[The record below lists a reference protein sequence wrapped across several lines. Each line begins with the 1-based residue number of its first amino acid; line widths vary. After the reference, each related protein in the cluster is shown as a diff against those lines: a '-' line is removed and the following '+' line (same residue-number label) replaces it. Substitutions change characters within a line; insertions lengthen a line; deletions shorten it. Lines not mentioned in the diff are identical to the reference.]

1 MSRGFAVA
9 LLLCLAGAVL
19 LLAGA
24 GATWS
29 TVVLQ
34 GRAPLPD
41 VTARVSGA
49 DLVPGLRGLG
59 VVGLAA
65 LPALL
70 SVRGWG
76 RVAVGALVAGAGALA
91 AVLVGRVL
99 ADVGAAVSG
108 SGGAGGFGWVAF
120 AQGTGPPLSPWPYA
134 VLLGSLLLLA
144 AGLLVVVR
152 GRAWPALGRRYE
164 APATRPAAAPAG
176 GPPGGLAGGPPGGPH
191 GDKDVWEA
199 LDRGEDPTR

>member
-1 MSRGFAVA
+1 MSRGYAVG

-24 GATWS
+24 GATWL
-29 TVVLQ
+29 TVVVE

-65 LPALL
+65 VPALL

-76 RVAVGALVAGAGALA
+76 RVAVGVLLAGTGALA
-91 AVLVGRVL
+91 AVLVVRVL

-108 SGGAGGFGWVAF
+108 SGTLMDVGFAAF
-120 AQGTGPPLSPWPYA
+120 AAGEGPPLSPWPYA
-134 VLLGSLLLLA
+134 VLLGSLLLAA

-164 APATRPAAAPAG
+164 APAARPASALSEGPATAPAA
-176 GPPGGLAGGPPGGPH
+176 GPSA
-191 GDKDVWEA
+191 DKDVWEA

>member
-1 MSRGFAVA
+1 MSRGSGVA
-9 LLLCLAGAVL
+9 LLLCLVGAVL

-29 TVVLQ
+29 TVVVEGQ
-34 GRAPLPD
+34 APLPD
-41 VTARVSGA
+41 VTERVSGA

-59 VVGLAA
+59 VVALAA
-65 LPALL
+65 VPALL

-76 RVAVGALVAGAGALA
+76 RVAVGVLLAATGALA
-91 AVLVGRVL
+91 VVLVGRVL
-99 ADVGAAVSG
+99 ADPVEG
-108 SGGAGGFGWVAF
+108 
-120 AQGTGPPLSPWPYA
+120 LSAMPYA
-134 VLLGSLLLLA
+134 VLLGSLLVLA

-164 APATRPAAAPAG
+164 APAARPVPAPTV
-176 GPPGGLAGGPPGGPH
+176 GPT
-191 GDKDVWEA
+191 GDRDVWEA